1 MNFNSRELVP
11 VTPAASDQPGT
22 RFDTETVLNYWRTV
36 LKWRWLVLGTIVVA
50 IAIAVLVTLLSTPI
64 YRSSTTLEIS
74 RNNTNPLGIA
84 GVEQNSFALDQEFY
98 QTQYGLLGSRG
109 LAERVV
115 RTLGL
120 ARNEKFL
127 GETAVAEAPRQ
138 DAGTRQRLNQG
149 REDAAIGRVQANLT
163 IEPIR
168 GSSLVRIHFNDPDPE
183 LAARVANTIGE
194 AFIQS
199 NLDRR
204 FQASAYAR
212 NFLQSRLEQVRAK
225 LEKSERDLVAYAGQQ
240 GIITI
245 DDKGAGGSS
254 SASGTSDRSI
264 VAADLTALNTE
275 LAQATGNRI
284 AAESKLTSARS
295 APLTRPE
302 VLGNSAISELLR
314 NRASLSAEYSRGLRT
329 FKPDY
334 PEMLS
339 LRSQID
345 ELDKQIRGN
354 ADQLTRSVSVEYQ
367 SALKRENLL
376 KSRVEALKSSV
387 LDLRSRSIQY
397 AIYQR
402 EVDTNRALYDGLLQ
416 RYKEIGVAGGIGTNN
431 VSIVDQA
438 QVTKSPYR
446 PRPVFNVLVALFVG
460 TALGVGL
467 AFGLDQLDSSV
478 IAPQE
483 YEQKIGIPLLGSVPL
498 ASGSVLDEL
507 SDKKS
512 PVSEAY
518 YSLLTNLQFTT
529 NLGAPRTL
537 LVTSSR
543 ASEGKSTTALSI
555 ARNLA
560 HLGAATILVDADMRK
575 PSVHRSLQLANNS
588 GLSNLL
594 SNDKEIV
601 EVIQESGIP
610 GLRVVTSGPLPPS
623 PAELLYGDHMKE
635 VLRNLQELATY
646 IVIDGPPV
654 LGLAD
659 APLIANT
666 TEGTVF
672 VIEAGSTRAAM
683 ARQALR
689 RLQDANGRVVG
700 GALTKFNVK
709 KAGYGYGYS
718 YEQAYTYGGDA
729 DRSEKA

>member
-1 MNFNSRELVP
+1 MP
-11 VTPAASDQPGT
+11 VAPAASGQTGA

-36 LKWRWLVLGTIVVA
+36 LKWRWLVMGTIVACV
-50 IAIAVLVTLLSTPI
+50 AIAVLVTLLSTPI
-64 YRSSTTLEIS
+64 YRSTTTVEIS

-120 ARNEKFL
+120 ARNDKFL
-127 GETAVAEAPRQ
+127 DETAVPETAQR
-138 DAGTRQRLNQG
+138 DARSRQRENQA

-168 GSSLVRIHFNDPDPE
+168 GSSLVRIHFNNPDPD

-212 NFLQSRLEQVRAK
+212 DFLESRLQQVRAK
-225 LEKSERDLVAYAGQQ
+225 LEKSERDLVAYASQQ

-245 DDKGAGGSS
+245 DDKGTGSAS

-264 VAADLTALNTE
+264 VAADLTALNSE
-275 LAQATGNRI
+275 LAVATGNRI
-284 AAESKLTSARS
+284 AAESKLTSVRS

-302 VLGNSAISELLR
+302 VLANTAISELMR
-314 NRASLSAEYSRGLRT
+314 NRANLSAEYSRGLET

-334 PEMLS
+334 PEMMS
-339 LRSQID
+339 LRSQIG
-345 ELDKQIRGN
+345 ELDKQLR
-354 ADQLTRSVSVEYQ
+354 ATAEQLTRSVSVEYQ

-376 KSRVEALKSSV
+376 KARVEMLKASV

-402 EVDTNRALYDGLLQ
+402 EIDTNRALYDGLLQ

-431 VSIVDQA
+431 VSVVDQA
-438 QVTKSPYR
+438 QITKSPYR
-446 PRPVFNVLVALFVG
+446 PRPIFNVLVGLLVG
-460 TALGVGL
+460 TALGIGL

-507 SDKKS
+507 ADKKS
-512 PVSEAY
+512 AVSEAY

-529 NLGAPRTL
+529 NGGAPKTL

-575 PSVHRSLQLANNS
+575 PSVHRSLQLPNNA

-594 SNDKEIV
+594 SNDKEV
-601 EVIQESGIP
+601 ADVIQDSGVP
-610 GLRVVTSGPLPPS
+610 GLMVVTSGPLPPS
-623 PAELLYGDHMKE
+623 PAELLYGDHMKQ
-635 VLRNLQELATY
+635 VLQKLLERATY
-646 IVIDGPPV
+646 VVIDGPPV

-659 APLIANT
+659 APLIANS

-672 VIEAGSTRAAM
+672 VIEAGSTRVAM

-689 RLQDANGRVVG
+689 RLQDANGHVVG

-718 YEQAYTYGGDA
+718 YEQAYTYGGDT
-729 DRSEKA
+729 DRAEKA